1 MCVCGGGVVCISGGE
16 GSRVSTLTVSFSQS
30 RESRGL
36 PGMVAHG
43 TVSMWYHVSAHL
55 QELSHFLTSLYQ
67 GISMLFQSILSP
79 GSSESSTSPCSKSGD
94 CRSHPSHSFQLQAKN
109 MDKMFWPPPKPTTST
124 LRAKHCVN

>member
-16 GSRVSTLTVSFSQS
+16 GRRVSTLTLSFSQS

-43 TVSMWYHVSAHL
+43 AVSMWYQVSAHL

-67 GISMLFQSILSP
+67 GAQCSSNLFYHQGVLNPLPHPAASLEIVGVILHILFSYRQR
-79 GSSESSTSPCSKSGD
+79 TWIRCSG
-94 CRSHPSHSFQLQAKN
+94 HPQNLPHLPLELN
-109 MDKMFWPPPKPTTST
+109 TV
-124 LRAKHCVN
+124 VN